1 MRKLTEYTKLI
12 LFACGVL
19 VGIQFPGF
27 VGQYGKSLESH
38 YRESGISLAE
48 FQGDADQYFSGD
60 LLKLIAHYQKNPDQV
75 FNAGGESIDAIYNR
89 NQLLESKFVEFIN
102 SEYLAFKQVFLSP
115 VPDIR
120 EEVWSNYTFS
130 VTLDKF
136 AVAFGLLSGFL
147 FALSLEIAYWLLR
160 LPLKIMRKPKQR
172 YSSP

>member
-1 MRKLTEYTKLI
+1 MEKITEYSKFI

-19 VGIQFPGF
+19 VGIQLPGF

-38 YRESGISLAE
+38 YLESNLSLAE
-48 FQGDADQYFSGD
+48 FQDDADQYFSGD
-60 LLKLIAHYQKNPDQV
+60 LLKLIEHYQINPDQV

-89 NQLLESKFVEFIN
+89 NQLLESKLVEFN
-102 SEYLAFKQVFLSP
+102 SSEYLAFKQVYLSP

-120 EEVWSNYTFS
+120 NEVWSNYTFS

-160 LPLKIMRKPKQR
+160 LPLKIMRKPKHK
-172 YSSP
+172 YSNT